1 MTLGSAG
8 QRGRWRL
15 AKVQREAQRRRL
27 EARHALA
34 LARHRR
40 SIARAKAAATEFA
53 VGTVGTGVL
62 VVITS
67 GLSEVF
73 WSVAC
78 ALCALETG
86 VWSRR
91 LVHRRRLQAPAA
103 PQLPQAV
110 PSPPPR
116 TSAAW
121 PALRRLETAVTAI
134 RRLGPALPADLVEA
148 ARPSVDAAR
157 TAYDVGRAQAAQI
170 AATEAALAVVPVP
183 ERPALEEVRAQLLA
197 ELDLAAVAV
206 ERLLASV
213 TRLIGA
219 RSGYDARGQLS
230 AATAEVVARTYG
242 LAAAALT
249 TAHQQP

>member
-40 SIARAKAAATEFA
+40 SIRRARAAAVEFT

-67 GLSEVF
+67 GLTEVF

-86 VWSRR
+86 LWSRR
-91 LVHRRRLQAPAA
+91 LVHRRGLQPPAA

-134 RRLGPALPADLVEA
+134 RKLGPALPSDLLEA

-157 TAYDVGRAQAAQI
+157 NAYDVGRAQAAQI
-170 AATEAALAVVPVP
+170 AATEAALTVVPVA
-183 ERPALEEVRAQLLA
+183 ERAALDEVRRQLLD
-197 ELDLAAVAV
+197 ELDLAADAV
-206 ERLLASV
+206 ERLLSSV
-213 TRLIGA
+213 TRLIGTRA
-219 RSGYDARGQLS
+219 GYDARGQLS
-230 AATAEVVARTYG
+230 VATAEVVARTYG

-249 TAHQQP
+249 TAHRQP

>member
-1 MTLGSAG
+1 MSLGQAG

-40 SIARAKAAATEFA
+40 SIRRARAAATEFA
-53 VGTVGTGVL
+53 VGTVGTGVC
-62 VVITS
+62 VVATS
-67 GLSEVF
+67 GLTEAF

-91 LVHRRRLQAPAA
+91 LVLRRRVEPPRAPE
-103 PQLPQAV
+103 LPQAV

-116 TSAAW
+116 TSASW
-121 PALRRLETAVTAI
+121 PALRRLETAVTAM

-148 ARPSVDAAR
+148 ARPALDAAG

-170 AATEAALAVVPVP
+170 AATEAALAVVPTT
-183 ERPALEEVRAQLLA
+183 ERAGLEDVRGRLLA
-197 ELDLAAVAV
+197 ELDLAADAV
-206 ERLLASV
+206 EHLLASV
-213 TRLIGA
+213 TRLIGT
-219 RSGYDARGQLS
+219 RSGYDARGQLT

-249 TAHQQP
+249 TTHREP

>member
-1 MTLGSAG
+1 MMPGSAG

-15 AKVQREAQRRRL
+15 AKLQREAERRRL
-27 EARHALA
+27 EARHAIA
-34 LARHRR
+34 IARHRR
-40 SIARAKAAATEFA
+40 GIRRARASVLQFG
-53 VGTVGTGVL
+53 VGTVGSGVGVAVASGYAEL
-62 VVITS
+62 CWAVAAVLCAAET
-67 GLSEVF
+67 GLS
-73 WSVAC
+73 
-78 ALCALETG
+78 L
-86 VWSRR
+86 RR
-91 LVHRRRLQAPAA
+91 LTHRRRLQP
-103 PQLPQAV
+103 PSPPSLPPAV

-116 TSAAW
+116 TSASW

-148 ARPSVDAAR
+148 ARPSVEAAR

-170 AATEAALAVVPVP
+170 AATEAAIAVVPAA
-183 ERPALEEVRAQLLA
+183 EREALERVRGELLE
-197 ELDLAAVAV
+197 ELVLAAEAV

-219 RSGYDARGQLS
+219 RTGYDARGQLS

-249 TAHQQP
+249 TAHREL

>member
-15 AKVQREAQRRRL
+15 AMVRRDAERRRL

-40 SIARAKAAATEFA
+40 SIRRARAATTEFA

-62 VVITS
+62 VAVTS
-67 GLSEVF
+67 GITELL

-78 ALCALETG
+78 ALCVLETG
-86 VWSRR
+86 LWSRR
-91 LVHRRRLQAPAA
+91 LASRRRVQPPAA
-103 PQLPQAV
+103 PRLPQPM

-116 TSAAW
+116 SSAAW

-134 RRLGPALPADLVEA
+134 RRLGPALPADLLEAVQPSVEA
-148 ARPSVDAAR
+148 ARN
-157 TAYDVGRAQAAQI
+157 AYDVGRAQAARI
-170 AATEAALAVVPVP
+170 AATEAAIAVVAAA
-183 ERPALEEVRAQLLA
+183 EQEALERVRWQLLEELVHAA
-197 ELDLAAVAV
+197 EAV
-206 ERLLASV
+206 EHLLASV

-249 TAHQQP
+249 TAHLEP